1 MSRLISEN
9 MKKQAALLSMLRK
22 ENIYT
27 YSLEVTSSC
36 ENRIVVS
43 GKERINFISNNYLG
57 FSTHPKVL
65 EACAGAMEKYGLGIG
80 GSPLACGT
88 TDIHYRLQEKIA
100 GIYEQEACVLLPS
113 GYQALLASIQ
123 AAVGRGDVAL
133 LDGLVHRS
141 IIDGVALSGSDKRM
155 WLHNDTEDLETLLK
169 RVSQK
174 YARMLIVVDS
184 VYSMDGDWADLP
196 ELSRLKG
203 TYDAMLLIDEAHS
216 LGVLGPRGYGLPDHF
231 DMPKAPD
238 IVAGTFSKFAGAVG
252 GFVAGPA
259 DFIDHLRHNASAYIF
274 SASLPPMTAAGVYR
288 SFELLDEEPRWRDM
302 LWDNIRY
309 FQAGL
314 KNLGFDIGHSRT
326 AVVPIIIRDV
336 EKTMTFN
343 KMIFEEGVYASPIVH
358 PAVPPSESRIRL
370 GLMATHTREDLD
382 RSFDVFGRVGRK
394 LGIIP

>member
-1 MSRLISEN
+1 MSRLVSET

-27 YSLEVTSSC
+27 YSLEVASAC

-43 GKERINFISNNYLG
+43 GRERVNFISNNYLG

-65 EACAGAMEKYGLGIG
+65 AACAGAMEKYGLGIG

-88 TDIHYRLQEKIA
+88 TEVHYRLQEKIA

-169 RVSQK
+169 RVSEK
-174 YARMLIVVDS
+174 YSRMLIIVDS

-196 ELSRLKG
+196 ELDRLKQA
-203 TYDAMLLIDEAHS
+203 YDAMVLIDEAHS
-216 LGVLGPRGYGLPDHF
+216 LGVLGPRGYGLPDQF

-302 LWDNIRY
+302 LWDNIHY

-314 KNLGFDIGHSRT
+314 KNLGFDIGQSRT
-326 AVVPIIIRDV
+326 AVVPLIIRDV
-336 EKTMTFN
+336 EKTMMFN
-343 KMIFEEGVYASPIVH
+343 KMIFDEGVYASPIVH

-382 RSFDVFGRVGRK
+382 KSFDVFGRVGRK